1 MVSMATYYT
10 RLKRQILSRVYLKR
24 GLFVVV
30 GSLFIVGL
38 FGFLVNTVKP
48 AWELVQMKPISTVG
62 RTNILILG
70 AGGGDHEGGDLTDAM
85 AVVSIGTSP
94 VDVAIISIP
103 RDLWVASLRTKIN
116 ALYYYGEQKQA
127 GGGGFVLAKSGTSE
141 ITGLPIHY
149 AVLLDF
155 SGFEKTVDYLGG
167 IDVDVERSFVD
178 REYPIAGREND
189 PCIACRYETVSF
201 VLGKTHMD
209 GATAL
214 KFVRSRHSEGDEGSD
229 YARSK
234 RQDQVTAALRAK
246 ILSNPWKIYGLY
258 KMASKFVTTDIPT
271 NFYPAF
277 AKMALTAYKTPIR
290 TTQISDLLES
300 PAILPLYDY
309 QWVLVPRSGSWQDV
323 WAYIKNF
330 LAVGDSK

>member
-1 MVSMATYYT
+1 M
-10 RLKRQILSRVYLKR
+10 
-24 GLFVVV
+24 
-30 GSLFIVGL
+30 VGL

-48 AWELVQMKPISTVG
+48 AWELVQMKPVSTAG

-85 AVVSIGTSP
+85 AVVSISP
-94 VDVAIISIP
+94 NSQDITIVSIP
-103 RDLWVASLRTKIN
+103 RDVWIASLRTKIN
-116 ALYYYGEQKQA
+116 SIYHYGEEKQIR
-127 GGGGFVLAKSGTSE
+127 GGGFVLARSAVSE
-141 ITGLPIHY
+141 VVGLPIHY

-155 SGFEKTVDYLGG
+155 SGFEKIVDYLGG
-167 IDVDVERSFVD
+167 IDVNVEKSFED
-178 REYPIAGREND
+178 REYPVAGKEND
-189 PCIACRYETVSF
+189 PCIPCRYETITFSA
-201 VLGKTHMD
+201 GKTHMG

-214 KFVRSRHSEGDEGSD
+214 KFVRSRHAEGDEGSD

-258 KMASKFVTTDIPT
+258 KMASMFVTTDIPT
-271 NFYPAF
+271 NFYPTF
-277 AKMALTAYKTPIR
+277 VKMALTAYKTPIR

-309 QWVLVPRSGSWQDV
+309 QWVLVPKSGSWQDV

-330 LAVGDSK
+330 LAVGDGK